1 MWHQMTDVLVS
12 YVRETAFDSSGNGNE
27 LLEMYNKLILK
38 MNYKLAPLKY
48 ALITIYVSRQFE
60 SIEDAIVFLEEAKDR
75 LRNRTDA
82 LKMLEIAQADKKL
95 SLGKHHDCFEQ
106 LNLIRE
112 EIEQL
117 SDVDAKVF
125 SSLAHVYSLYYK
137 RKDDHENYFKA
148 CLQYL
153 AYTPSSDM
161 TEAEKK
167 ELSIKMG
174 MSIML
179 GKKVFNL
186 SELLDKDVIHSLLG
200 TDFEWMF
207 HMMQSLGTG
216 NINEFNRIVQQYQ
229 EFISRFPNIVNEM
242 TYLEQKVRI
251 IAFLELIFQLGKDER
266 SIPFDRIADVCQ
278 VERQD
283 VELLVMKAMSLDLIR
298 GTINEVDQVVHVDW
312 AQPRYLS
319 KNHLQIMAEKING
332 WQNKLEQTIRLVE
345 NNAHELIKA

>member
-1 MWHQMTDVLVS
+1 MTDVLLA
-12 YVRETAFDSSGNGNE
+12 YVKNNAFDSSGTGNE

-38 MNYKLAPLKY
+38 MNDKLAPLKY
-48 ALITIYVSRQFE
+48 AVITIQCARQFE
-60 SIEDAIVFLEEAKDR
+60 SIEDAITFLEEAKVR
-75 LRNRTDA
+75 LRLRGDA
-82 LKMLEIAQADKKL
+82 IKMLDIAQADKKL
-95 SLGKHHDCFEQ
+95 ALGRHHDCFEQ
-106 LNLIRE
+106 LSLIRE

-117 SDVDAKVF
+117 SDVDAQVF

-137 RKDDHENYFKA
+137 RKDDHENYYKS

-153 AYTPSSDM
+153 AYTDSAEM
-161 TEAEKK
+161 EEAEKK

-186 SELLDKDVIHSLLG
+186 SELLDKDIIHILVG

-207 HMMQSLGTG
+207 HMMKSLGTG

-251 IAFLELIFQLGKDER
+251 IAFLELIFELGKDER
-266 SIPFDRIADVCQ
+266 SIPFDRIAQTCQ
-278 VERQD
+278 IESQD

-312 AQPRYLS
+312 SQPRYLS
-319 KNHLQIMAEKING
+319 KNHLTIMANKINA
-332 WQNKLEQTIRLVE
+332 WQDKLEQTIRLVE
-345 NNAHELIKA
+345 NNSDELIKA